1 MREERPFGG
10 LANDSLQ
17 FSGER
22 WRQAFLH
29 KLSTEPVA
37 VLQYMILVS
46 KAYTPPPIKQ
56 EDNNQFATTAHLART
71 YCTTEY
77 LNGCR
82 SCRDNAHSTTGGL
95 RGSHSS

>member
-1 MREERPFGG
+1 MREERLFGG

-37 VLQYMILVS
+37 VLKYMILVS
-46 KAYTPPPIKQ
+46 KAYTPPPRKTRRQ
-56 EDNNQFATTAHLART
+56 
-71 YCTTEY
+71 
-77 LNGCR
+77 
-82 SCRDNAHSTTGGL
+82 
-95 RGSHSS
+95 

>member
-1 MREERPFGG
+1 MREERLFGG

-46 KAYTPPPIKQ
+46 KAYTPPPRTI
-56 EDNNQFATTAHLART
+56 NNKKTITSLPQQPTLLALT
-71 YCTTEY
+71 VPP
-77 LNGCR
+77 
-82 SCRDNAHSTTGGL
+82 SI
-95 RGSHSS
+95 